1 MKAGMAGGNSCFD
14 TVLEVAGSFMK
25 KININQLLII
35 IFFICLCVFVVS
47 ASFNKPRVLV
57 LQSYFTDYSWTN
69 DVDEGISKILDKKP
83 YTVRRHYMDTKNHPE
98 EDFKVKAGNTARK
111 VIDEW
116 KPDIILAV
124 DDDAQQYA
132 AKYYIN
138 DPRMK
143 IIFAGIN
150 GEIAP
155 YGYDQ
160 ANNVTGIVER
170 KQLQSVKDFYMQ
182 IHESQGKTG
191 KIRLITIGD
200 RSGSVLEDEHFIETF
215 DWDPVVLVD
224 SFNVGTFAE
233 WQKAIIEAEGRADF
247 LMLTNYRKIAR
258 SEDDKKLV
266 PPEEIID
273 WTMENSRVPGVGT
286 NGFNVEDGYMMALGV
301 SPYEQGE
308 VAAGMAVDIIDKG
321 ISPKDITVQETRQ
334 FIVLIRRSGLQKY
347 NIVVP
352 KIYEAFARATN
363 NYFE

>member
-1 MKAGMAGGNSCFD
+1 MR
-14 TVLEVAGSFMK
+14 
-25 KININQLLII
+25 KINLNQALII

-57 LQSYFTDYSWTN
+57 LQSYYTDYSWTN
-69 DVDEGISKILDKKP
+69 DVDKGINKILEKKP
-83 YTVRRHYMDTKNHPE
+83 YTIRRHYMDTKNHPE

-116 KPDIILAV
+116 RPDVILAV

-143 IIFAGIN
+143 IVFAGIN

-155 YGYDQ
+155 YEYDK
-160 ANNVTGIVER
+160 ADNATGIVER
-170 KQLQSVKDFYMQ
+170 KQLQALKDLYTQ
-182 IHESQGKTG
+182 ICQLQGKTG
-191 KIRLITIGD
+191 KIRVISIGD

-215 DWDPVVLVD
+215 NWDPVELVD
-224 SFNVGTFAE
+224 SFNVNTFDE
-233 WQKAIIEAEGRADF
+233 WKKAVIEAEGRADF
-247 LMLTNYRKIAR
+247 LLLTNYRKIAR
-258 SEDDKKLV
+258 SSDDKKLV

-273 WTMENSRVPGVGT
+273 WTMKNSNVPGVGT

-308 VAAGMAVDIIDKG
+308 VAANMAVDIIDKG
-321 ISPKDITVQETRQ
+321 VSPKDIPVKETQQ
-334 FIVLIRRSGLQKY
+334 FIVEIRQSGLQKY
-347 NIVVP
+347 NMVVP

-363 NYFE
+363 YYYE